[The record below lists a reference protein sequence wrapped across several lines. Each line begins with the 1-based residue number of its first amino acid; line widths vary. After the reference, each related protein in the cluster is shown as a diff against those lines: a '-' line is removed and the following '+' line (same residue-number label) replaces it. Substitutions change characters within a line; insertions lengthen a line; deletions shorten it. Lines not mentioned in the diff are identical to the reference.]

1 VSESAFRTILH
12 YVADVSAWAPEEI
25 VFIGGIA
32 VYLHAVNHPATEGL
46 AEATRD
52 VDFYVSLGAFSD
64 LREMEE
70 MVSNRRLSKHEFKR
84 ADVSFDVYVERSAAL
99 PVPYDEAAAHAV
111 SYDGIRVACV
121 EHLVVLKLRA
131 YANRKESAHGAKDA
145 RDLLRMACLVHH
157 ANVPFD
163 GGKVAAYCDDADT
176 DLLQGVARGSGP
188 IEMAAGNA
196 QKAKQIRAA
205 MVAMIAAIETAGH
218 KPPAP

>member
-1 VSESAFRTILH
+1 MLGL
-12 YVADVSAWAPEEI
+12 VAEVSAWAPEEI

-64 LREMEE
+64 LRETEE

-99 PVPYDEAAAHAV
+99 PVAYDEVAAHAV

-131 YANRKESAHGAKDA
+131 YADRKNSAHGAKDA
-145 RDLLRMACLVHH
+145 RDLLRMACLVRD
-157 ANVPFD
+157 AGVPFD
-163 GGKVAAYCDDADT
+163 AVKVAICCDKAET
-176 DLLQGVARGSGP
+176 DLLAGVAQGPGP

-196 QKAKQIRAA
+196 QKAKRIRAA
-205 MVAMIAAIETAGH
+205 MVAMVAAIVA
-218 KPPAP
+218 AC